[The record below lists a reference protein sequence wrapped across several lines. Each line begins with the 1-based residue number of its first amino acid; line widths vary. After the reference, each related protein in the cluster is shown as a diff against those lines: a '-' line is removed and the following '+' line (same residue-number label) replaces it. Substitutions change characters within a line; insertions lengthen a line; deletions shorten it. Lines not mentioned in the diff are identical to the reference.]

1 VEKKFYQIYYEQERK
16 HWWFKVRANILINQ
30 IKKLGLKSNSKILN
44 VGACTYKT
52 SELLEAF
59 GKVISVEFDEDCC
72 AFVKQKLGK
81 EMIQASATAL
91 PFADNSFDL
100 ICAFDVIE
108 HIENDALAIQE
119 IKRVTKENG
128 FVFLSVPAYQ
138 FLWSYH
144 DVVNH
149 HFRRYTLKNLLS
161 LVAPPKNKI
170 IKKTYFNSI
179 LFAPILILRL
189 LSKFKSNKVEA
200 EKSNLEVFDNNKL
213 INRIFYKLFS
223 IEVSLLNKMNFPF
236 GVSIM
241 LLYRK

>member
-1 VEKKFYQIYYEQERK
+1 VEKKFYQIYFEQERK
-16 HWWFKVRANILINQ
+16 HWWFKVRAKILIDQ
-30 IKKLGLKSNSKILN
+30 IKKLSLTDDSKILN

-59 GKVISVEFDEDCC
+59 GKVTSVEFDKDCC

-81 EMIQASATAL
+81 EMVQASTTAL

-108 HIENDALAIQE
+108 HIENDELAVLE
-119 IKRVTKENG
+119 IKRVVKKNG
-128 FVFLSVPAYQ
+128 FVFLTVPAYQ

-144 DVVNH
+144 DEVNH
-149 HFRRYTLKNLLS
+149 HYRRYTLKTLLG
-161 LVAPPKNKI
+161 LVSPPKNRI

-179 LFAPILILRL
+179 LFAPILIFRL
-189 LSKFKSNKVEA
+189 LDKFKSNKVAE
-200 EKSNLEVFDNNKL
+200 EKSNLDVFDNNKL

-223 IEVSLLNKMNFPF
+223 IEIPLLNKMNFPF

-241 LLYRK
+241 LLYRT